1 MRTTISES
9 NPYLVSLHPQANF
22 PTHPHDDLYTD
33 GLFDRA
39 KEKAQELYNRGKQAV
54 NDAKDRVN
62 KMVKKTK
69 SDDEK
74 SDGEKSD
81 HNDKPEEE
89 SS

>member
-1 MRTTISES
+1 MRTTLSQS

-22 PTHPHDDLYTD
+22 PTHLHDDLYTD

-39 KEKAQELYNRGKQAV
+39 KEKAQELYDRGKQAV

-62 KMVKKTK
+62 SMVKKKK

-74 SDGEKSD
+74 SDGD
-81 HNDKPEEE
+81 DKPEET
-89 SS
+89 SP